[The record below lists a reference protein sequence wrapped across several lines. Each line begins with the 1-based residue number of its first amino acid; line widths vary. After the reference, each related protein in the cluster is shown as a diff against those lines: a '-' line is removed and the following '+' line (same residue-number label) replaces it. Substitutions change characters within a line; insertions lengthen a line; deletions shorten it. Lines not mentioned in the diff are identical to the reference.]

1 MAKAKTKSS
10 AKRGRAANARRRSTR
25 FTAGARRAGRNT
37 SRFAVPLVVGLALLL
52 GIGFFASIG
61 YQTATASNFFAV
73 REIEVRGTHRAATD
87 DIRRIVAANT
97 EKTGVWRSDLAEIRT
112 KIEKVPFVKTA
123 SISMMLPDGLLVNV
137 HERVPAA
144 VVRMAGGDFLVDAES
159 VVLTGAAKRDDSLP
173 FTLRGWDETKSEKAA
188 TDNNARLRL
197 YKKMLDEWV
206 EHGIDK
212 RVREVNLT
220 DLREPLAMIEDSG
233 KTISVALSRENLGKG
248 LKSAIEAVVGKGE
261 KIRSVNAAGVYPVIE
276 YVGS

>member
-1 MAKAKTKSS
+1 MTKAKTKSS
-10 AKRGRAANARRRSTR
+10 VKRGKAVNARRRSTR
-25 FTAGARRAGRNT
+25 ITAGARRAGRDT
-37 SRFAVPLVVGLALLL
+37 SRFAVPLVVGFALLI
-52 GIGFFASIG
+52 GIGFFASMG

-73 REIEVRGTHRAATD
+73 REIEVRGTHRAATE

-112 KIEKVPFVKTA
+112 KIEKLPFVKTA

-137 HERVPAA
+137 RERVPAA

-159 VVLTGAAKRDDSLP
+159 VVLTGAAKREDSLP
-173 FTLRGWDETKSEKAA
+173 FALRGWDETKSEKAA

-212 RVREVNLT
+212 RVSEVNLT

-233 KTISVALSRENLGKG
+233 KTISVTLSRENLGKG
-248 LKSAIEAVVGKGE
+248 LKSAIEAVAGKGE
-261 KIRSVNAAGVYPVIE
+261 KIRSVNAAGVYPVME